1 MPRVRRPI
9 QEIERIVCTTC
20 TRGMAH
26 FGNSIKTL
34 VNETQHEEELGILLV
49 ESKEGNALEMI
60 YAPYTANNPY
70 SIYVC

>member
-1 MPRVRRPI
+1 
-9 QEIERIVCTTC
+9 
-20 TRGMAH
+20 MAH